1 MHFHVWL
8 CITSHQIAMFASF
21 VKGVFRLFLGERG
34 RVIMLSASERMWSP
48 VRPIDWR
55 CWWIA
60 PNVQQAIRCCSVC
73 RPVGWTAPIRP
84 DIKRLCSITLKRALY
99 ACPMIKSM
107 GSICHFSWGKAGLQ
121 IIRVFAWLV
130 IWCKCK
136 YVGVQS
142 SETTRE
148 MDSVWYK
155 MINSLSIKLNSWLF
169 LRLY

>member
-21 VKGVFRLFLGERG
+21 VKGVFRLFLRERG

-55 CWWIA
+55 CWWITW
-60 PNVQQAIRCCSVC
+60 NVQQAIRCCSVC

-84 DIKRLCSITLKRALY
+84 DIKRLCSITLEGALY

-107 GSICHFSWGKAGLQ
+107 GGICHCSWGKARFHTIHAFTLSFNANAWTLGS
-121 IIRVFAWLV
+121 IIFVMAMLNFQLPFF
-130 IWCKCK
+130 ILFCWC
-136 YVGVQS
+136 VAQDGVQH
-142 SETTRE
+142 
-148 MDSVWYK
+148 
-155 MINSLSIKLNSWLF
+155 F
-169 LRLY
+169 LL

>member
-21 VKGVFRLFLGERG
+21 VKGVFHLFLRERG

-55 CWWIA
+55 CWWITW
-60 PNVQQAIRCCSVC
+60 NVQQAIRCCSVC

-84 DIKRLCSITLKRALY
+84 DIKRLCSITLEGALY

-107 GSICHFSWGKAGLQ
+107 GGICHFSWGKARLH
-121 IIRVFAWLV
+121 IIHAFTLSFNANAWTLGSKSV
-130 IWCKCK
+130 RPQGTISLIQNYISLTIWVK
-136 YVGVQS
+136 S
-142 SETTRE
+142 
-148 MDSVWYK
+148 
-155 MINSLSIKLNSWLF
+155 
-169 LRLY
+169 